1 MDRMPLH
8 PQAAANASHGT
19 TAAAHRA
26 PRSIVPVPGKEN

>member
-8 PQAAANASHGT
+8 PQAAASASRRT

-26 PRSIVPVPGKEN
+26 TRSIVPVPGKEN

>member
-8 PQAAANASHGT
+8 PQATANPSRRT

-26 PRSIVPVPGKEN
+26 TRNIVPVPGKEN